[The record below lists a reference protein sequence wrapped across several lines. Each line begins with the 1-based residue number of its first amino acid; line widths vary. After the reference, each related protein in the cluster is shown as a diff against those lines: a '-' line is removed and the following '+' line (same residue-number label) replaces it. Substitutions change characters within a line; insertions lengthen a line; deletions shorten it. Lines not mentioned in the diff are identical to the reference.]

1 MKKHPFFLI
10 LLACA
15 MIFSSA
21 VASAKDSQ
29 SIAKKLQA
37 SGEILPLE
45 KIAESAQIIKP
56 GKILEIE
63 FEKNG
68 GRYAYEVEIVD
79 KQGQVWELDMDAR
92 TGKLIELE
100 KED

>member
-1 MKKHPFFLI
+1 MKKHSFFLT
-10 LLACA
+10 LLVCA
-15 MIFSSA
+15 TTFSTA
-21 VASAKDSQ
+21 VAYAKDSQ
-29 SIAKKLQA
+29 STAKKLQE
-37 SGEILPLE
+37 SGQILPLE
-45 KIAESAQIIKP
+45 KIAESAQTIKP

-63 FEKNG
+63 FEENG

-79 KQGQVWELDMDAR
+79 KQGQVWELDMDAK